1 MDTKMDTASDVITL
15 LDILKG
21 AIMNIGRR
29 ISRILMLLGN
39 QPSVKG
45 YQYIKKGIAYC
56 MRDPRSVTNL
66 SQLLYPKLAEEFGTT
81 SAAVERAARSAIKE
95 SWHRRDRELSKEI
108 FSNSLQGS
116 DDVPSN
122 SLYIAAVAEW
132 LNDEE

>member
-1 MDTKMDTASDVITL
+1 
-15 LDILKG
+15 
-21 AIMNIGRR
+21 
-29 ISRILMLLGN
+29 
-39 QPSVKG
+39 
-45 YQYIKKGIAYC
+45 

-116 DDVPSN
+116 NDVPSN